1 MRRKYSERLRLLLSI
16 ALSFNLGLAGL
27 PVRAIAETQG
37 NLSKQEGKQEQTDPQ
52 QTTDQPN
59 QVEDESAILESTTPE
74 ENNDSPQ
81 LQGQTEGS
89 EQSEFADETDENAIA
104 AGIVAS
110 DEPITVAK
118 MKSVLNQ
125 DPAEGD
131 DQQQATLSDA
141 IDAVIGSVNLGED
154 LPGYKAEDNRGL
166 AINMGI
172 VDYDTD
178 LSSPCTANAFLGM
191 RDTVNTFKAA
201 AHAQVKKP
209 LFFNGMAQP
218 IFPFT
223 TGAVEEDKYSND
235 DSDIIRYS
243 VWVETNYDTDGDGK
257 QDMVKAVVQL
267 PRAAARGDYKAATIF
282 EARPYIS
289 GCTPYGDIS
298 EVPGGDGFDMARL
311 HGKGKKHVPSSTTTT
326 METAAK
332 AKSSEWYYVSP
343 YESGYDDKGNL
354 TDPFMDY
361 ETLDWY
367 DYYLCR
373 GYAVVEAAGL
383 GTRGSD
389 GFETCGSD
397 VEIDAFKCVIEWLH
411 GDRPGFADREGT
423 CQLSADW
430 SSGNV
435 GMTGR
440 SYGGTTDFGL
450 AQTGVEGLRTIVPVS
465 GIASWY
471 DYYNCQ
477 GTRTSDFPGDQLSSL
492 AVYCAGRY
500 IDKDDWATIEKGY
513 GNYLH
518 QLQDDTLR
526 GGSDYSDVW
535 ANRDYTV
542 GSNNFRCPALVVHGL
557 NDQNVTTKHF
567 EMMYR
572 SLKAAGVNTKLLLHQ
587 GAHMTPNSNNSYLVM
602 TGDQSY
608 DDVLNRWFSHYLYGV
623 ENGIQNMPEVLAQSN
638 IDANV
643 WNEYN
648 SYSTDTALKL
658 SSSAEKDT
666 ISIGSDYASA
676 GMTLDA
682 SSPDSWRPFHEKV
695 ADSSSSVNATFV
707 TPALEQNVTIKGTV
721 RVRFDAAF
729 GGSAE
734 EKDGVSP
741 RSSATTPE
749 SDNIPVTAMLLDVSD
764 NDFGAY
770 DSTSSRWGKV
780 PVETVKANDY
790 FMACGLDMIDVKQF
804 STTPTKAKVIER
816 GWVDLANPQSGF
828 ESQTSSS
835 SIRLEKGKYNSYTLY
850 LQPNVYTVARGH
862 RLALVLLPYDQE
874 YVSHDGN
881 YTFDVNT
888 ASISAD
894 IPTDGFDGSFVAS
907 YASTSEKPIDGN
919 AGDNKSDDNNGSI
932 TDNPHIN
939 TNPNHNEGGAKG
951 ETSENAPIKTGKA
964 AQTTKTAKGSSL
976 TPKTSDPISLT
987 SCIALASLGFGSVLL
1002 GATARRRRR

>member
-1 MRRKYSERLRLLLSI
+1 MRKKYAERLRLLLSI
-16 ALSFNLGLAGL
+16 ALSLSLGFAGM
-27 PVRAIAETQG
+27 PVQAIAETQAV
-37 NLSKQEGKQEQTDPQ
+37 LAEQAGQ
-52 QTTDQPN
+52 Q
-59 QVEDESAILESTTPE
+59 DEATQGEQA
-74 ENNDSPQ
+74 NDSSAAPESKAAGESNDASQPQ
-81 LQGQTEGS
+81 ADSAGS
-89 EQSEFADETDENAIA
+89 QSAADASEPEAEVPAPTSDIA
-104 AGIVAS
+104 AT
-110 DEPITVAK
+110 DDPITVAQL
-118 MKSVLNQ
+118 KSALGQ
-125 DPAEGD
+125 QPAEGD
-131 DQQQATLSDA
+131 DQQQATLGTA

-154 LPGYKAEDNRGL
+154 LTGYKPEDNRGL

-172 VDYDTD
+172 VDYGTD
-178 LSSPCTANAFLGM
+178 LSAPCTGNQFLKM
-191 RDTVNTFKAA
+191 RETVNTFKAA

-209 LFFNGMAQP
+209 LFLNGMAQP

-223 TGAVEEDKYSND
+223 TGAVEEDKYSNA
-235 DSDIIRYS
+235 DSNIIRYS

-289 GCTPYGDIS
+289 GCTPFGDIS
-298 EVPGGDGFDMARL
+298 EVPGGDGYDMAKL
-311 HGKGKKHVPSSTTTT
+311 HSKGAAHVPSSSTTT
-326 METAAK
+326 MEAAAK

-411 GDRPGFADREGT
+411 GDRQGFADREGT

-430 SSGNV
+430 SNGNV

-450 AQTGVEGLRTIVPVS
+450 AQTGVEGLKTIVPVS

-500 IDKDDWATIEKGY
+500 IDHDDWETIEKGY

-542 GSNNFRCPALVVHGL
+542 GNNNFKCPALVVHGL

-608 DDVLNRWFSHYLYGV
+608 DDLLNRWFTHYLYDLD
-623 ENGIQNMPEVLAQSN
+623 NGAQDMPEVLAQSN
-638 IDANV
+638 LDANV
-643 WNEYN
+643 WNAYD
-648 SYSTDTALKL
+648 SYSTNTALKL
-658 SSSAEKDT
+658 GTSADRDT
-666 ISIGSDYASA
+666 ISLSSDYAGA
-676 GMTLDA
+676 GLTLDA

-695 ADSSSSVNATFV
+695 ANASSPVNATFV
-707 TPALEQNVTIKGTV
+707 TPALDQDVTIKGTV
-721 RVRFDAAF
+721 SVKFDAAF
-729 GGSAE
+729 GDVTG
-734 EKDGVSP
+734 EKDGASP
-741 RSSATTPE
+741 RSAVTTPE
-749 SDNIPVTAMLLDVSD
+749 SDNMPVTAMLLDVSD
-764 NDFGAY
+764 QDFGAY

-780 PVETVKANDY
+780 PVQTVKANDY
-790 FMACGLDMIDVKQF
+790 FMACGLDIIDVKQF
-804 STTPTKAKVIER
+804 SATPTKAKVIER

-828 ESQTSSS
+828 ESQTASG
-835 SIRLEKGKYNSYTLY
+835 SIKLEKGKYNSYTLY
-850 LQPNVYTVARGH
+850 LQPNVYTVAQGH

-881 YTFDVNT
+881 YTFDINAASVS
-888 ASISAD
+888 ASI
-894 IPTDGFDGSFVAS
+894 PTNGFDGSLTAGYLPTAS
-907 YASTSEKPIDGN
+907 KPDNGN
-919 AGDNKSDDNNGSI
+919 SGNNNGGNTNNGGT
-932 TDNPHIN
+932 TDNPNIN
-939 TNPNHNEGGAKG
+939 SNPNHNEGGAEDENNG
-951 ETSENAPIKTGKA
+951 NAPAKTTTGGKA
-964 AQTTKTAKGSSL
+964 AKGTGL
-976 TPKTSDPISLT
+976 LPKTSDPTSLAA
-987 SCIALASLGFGSVLL
+987 CVALAGLGAGSVAL
-1002 GATARRRRR
+1002 GVRARRRRR